1 MPALLMIQN
10 PVANFKSQIESFAV
24 FKLFNDAKTLL
35 IVFKA
40 AGNDSVQDAFAGMA
54 ERRMPEVVPHG
65 YGFGQI
71 LIEQKSAGNR
81 SGDLSNLLCVRKPRS
96 VMVADG

>member
-1 MPALLMIQN
+1 MPALFMIQN
-10 PVANFKSQIESFAV
+10 PVANFKSQVESFAV

-40 AGNDSVQDAFAGMA
+40 AGNDSVQDTFAGMT

-81 SGDLSNLLCVRKPRS
+81 SGDLSNLQCVRKPRS
-96 VMVADG
+96 VMVTDG